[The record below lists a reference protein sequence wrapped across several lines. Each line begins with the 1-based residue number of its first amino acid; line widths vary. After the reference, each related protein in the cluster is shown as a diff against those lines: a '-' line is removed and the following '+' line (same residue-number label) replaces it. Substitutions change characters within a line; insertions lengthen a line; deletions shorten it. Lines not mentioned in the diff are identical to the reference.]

1 MLGMSAAEFFDLSDD
16 KEKTKQL
23 INQALFQELT
33 LLVQAKLD
41 RYKVADSPSKIRF
54 NIAKVLD
61 KDSKAQT

>member
-33 LLVQAKLD
+33 LLV
-41 RYKVADSPSKIRF
+41 
-54 NIAKVLD
+54 
-61 KDSKAQT
+61 